1 MMSQEIDEAI
11 KDAEKRLENF
21 DKDIRL
27 LEWEA
32 NNVKLHAEIQA
43 RGIRDKAMQV
53 VGEIA
58 ALKRIKAEM
67 KTGDATV

>member
-1 MMSQEIDEAI
+1 MSLEIDGAI
-11 KDAEKRLENF
+11 KDAEKRLEDL
-21 DKDIRL
+21 DKEIRL

-32 NNVKLHAEIQA
+32 NNVKLQAEMQA

-58 ALKRIKAEM
+58 ALKRIKAES
-67 KTGDATV
+67 KTTDS